1 MGKPVMIEFTADWRP
16 LCRTLERKLFSP
28 SCVEEGMR
36 EAIGRTRWVDSYA
49 HWDKRPGME
58 RLVREMLEKLGED
71 PDREG
76 LRRTPKRVKESLEFL
91 TEGYRQDPRALIE
104 NSVFSDKHEEMVL
117 VRDIPIYSLCEH
129 HLLPF
134 YGNAHVG
141 YIPNDKIV
149 GISKIARMVDLFARR
164 LQVQER
170 LTNQIADTLMEILKP
185 KGVAVV
191 IDAQHLCMQMRG
203 VQKRGTS
210 VITSAM
216 LGAFRKRPETRAEFM
231 NLIK

>member
-1 MGKPVMIEFTADWRP
+1 METTI
-16 LCRTLERKLFSP
+16 RKLL
-28 SCVEEGMR
+28 EE
-36 EAIGRTRWVDSYA
+36 
-49 HWDKRPGME
+49 
-58 RLVREMLEKLGED
+58 LGED

-76 LRRTPKRVKESLEFL
+76 LRRTPARVKDSLAFL
-91 TEGYRQDPRALIE
+91 TEGYRQDPEALIR

-117 VRDIPIYSLCEH
+117 VKDIPLYSLCEH

-134 YGNAHVG
+134 FGHAHVG

-170 LTNQIADTLMEILKP
+170 LTNQVAETLMEVLSP

-191 IDAQHLCMQMRG
+191 VEAEHLCMQMRG
-203 VQKRGTS
+203 VQKRGTA

-231 NLIK
+231 NLIT

>member
-1 MGKPVMIEFTADWRP
+1 MKDLI
-16 LCRTLERKLFSP
+16 K
-28 SCVEEGMR
+28 
-36 EAIGRTRWVDSYA
+36 
-49 HWDKRPGME
+49 H
-58 RLVREMLEKLGED
+58 MLEKLGED
-71 PDREG
+71 PEREG
-76 LRRTPKRVKESLEFL
+76 LRRTPERVAESLGFL

-104 NSVFSDKHEEMVL
+104 NSVYSDHHEEMVL
-117 VRDIPIYSLCEH
+117 VKDIPLYSLCEH

-134 YGNAHVG
+134 FGHAHVA
-141 YIPNDKIV
+141 YIPNEKIV

-170 LTNQIADTLMEILKP
+170 LTNEIASTLMDVLKP
-185 KGVAVV
+185 KGVAAV
-191 IDAQHLCMQMRG
+191 IDAEHLCMQMRG

-210 VITSAM
+210 VVTSAM

>member
-1 MGKPVMIEFTADWRP
+1 MEKAV
-16 LCRTLERKLFSP
+16 RKIL
-28 SCVEEGMR
+28 
-36 EAIGRTRWVDSYA
+36 EAI
-49 HWDKRPGME
+49 
-58 RLVREMLEKLGED
+58 GED

-76 LRRTPKRVKESLEFL
+76 LKRTPERVRDSFEFL
-91 TEGYRQDPRALIE
+91 TEGYRQDPRELIE
-104 NSVFSDKHEEMVL
+104 NSVYSDRHEEMVL

-141 YIPNDKIV
+141 YIPNEKIV

-170 LTNQIADTLMEILKP
+170 LTNQVAETLMDVLKP

-191 IDAQHLCMQMRG
+191 IDAEHLCMQMRG

-210 VITSAM
+210 IITSAM

>member
-1 MGKPVMIEFTADWRP
+1 METTI
-16 LCRTLERKLFSP
+16 RKLL
-28 SCVEEGMR
+28 EE
-36 EAIGRTRWVDSYA
+36 
-49 HWDKRPGME
+49 
-58 RLVREMLEKLGED
+58 LGED

-76 LRRTPKRVKESLEFL
+76 LRRTPARVKDSLAFL
-91 TEGYRQDPRALIE
+91 TEGYRQDPEALIR

-117 VRDIPIYSLCEH
+117 VKDIPLYSLCEH

-134 YGNAHVG
+134 FGHAHVG

-170 LTNQIADTLMEILKP
+170 LTNQVAETLMEVLSP

-191 IDAQHLCMQMRG
+191 VEAEHLCMQMRG
-203 VQKRGTS
+203 VQKRGTA
-210 VITSAM
+210 VITSSM

>member
-1 MGKPVMIEFTADWRP
+1 MEKVI
-16 LCRTLERKLFSP
+16 RKL
-28 SCVEEGMR
+28 
-36 EAIGRTRWVDSYA
+36 
-49 HWDKRPGME
+49 
-58 RLVREMLEKLGED
+58 LEKLGED

-76 LRRTPKRVKESLEFL
+76 LLRTPERVKESLAFL
-91 TEGYRQDPRALIE
+91 TEGYKQDPRKLIE
-104 NSVFSDKHEEMVL
+104 NSVYSDKHEEMVL
-117 VRDIPIYSLCEH
+117 IKDIPIYSLCEH

-134 YGNAHVG
+134 FGHAHVG

-170 LTNQIADTLMEILKP
+170 LTNQIADTLMECLKP
-185 KGVAVV
+185 KGVGVV
-191 IDAQHLCMQMRG
+191 IEAEHLCMQMRG

-210 VITSAM
+210 VITSSM

-231 NLIK
+231 NLIR

>member
-1 MGKPVMIEFTADWRP
+1 MEDIIY
-16 LCRTLERKLFSP
+16 KL
-28 SCVEEGMR
+28 
-36 EAIGRTRWVDSYA
+36 
-49 HWDKRPGME
+49 
-58 RLVREMLEKLGED
+58 LLKLGED
-71 PDREG
+71 PKREG
-76 LRRTPKRVKESLEFL
+76 LVKTPKRVADSFEFL
-91 TEGYRQDPRALIE
+91 TEGYKQDPKALIE

-117 VRDIPIYSLCEH
+117 VKDIPLYSLCEH

-134 YGNAHVG
+134 FGHAHVG

-170 LTNQIADTLMEILKP
+170 LTNQIANTLMDVLNP
-185 KGVAVV
+185 KGVACV
-191 IDAQHLCMQMRG
+191 IEAEHLCMQMRG

-210 VITSAM
+210 IITSAM
-216 LGAFRKRPETRAEFM
+216 LGAFRSRSETRTEFM

>member
-1 MGKPVMIEFTADWRP
+1 MKDLIR
-16 LCRTLERKLFSP
+16 
-28 SCVEEGMR
+28 
-36 EAIGRTRWVDSYA
+36 
-49 HWDKRPGME
+49 
-58 RLVREMLEKLGED
+58 RLLALLGED

-76 LRRTPKRVKESLEFL
+76 LLKTPERVKESLAFL

-104 NSVFSDKHEEMVL
+104 NSVYSDKHEEMVL
-117 VRDIPIYSLCEH
+117 IKDIPVYSLCEH

-134 YGNAHVG
+134 FGRAHVG
-141 YIPNDKIV
+141 YIPNEKIV

-170 LTNQIADTLMEILKP
+170 LTNQIAETLMEVLGP
-185 KGVAVV
+185 KGVGVV
-191 IDAQHLCMQMRG
+191 IEAEHLCMQMRG
-203 VQKRGTS
+203 VQKRGTA

>member
-1 MGKPVMIEFTADWRP
+1 ME
-16 LCRTLERKLFSP
+16 KLI
-28 SCVEEGMR
+28 R
-36 EAIGRTRWVDSYA
+36 ELL
-49 HWDKRPGME
+49 KE
-58 RLVREMLEKLGED
+58 LGED
-71 PDREG
+71 PEREG
-76 LRRTPKRVKESLEFL
+76 LLKTPERVKDSLRFL

-117 VRDIPIYSLCEH
+117 IKDIPIYSLCEH

-134 YGNAHVG
+134 FGHAHVG

-164 LQVQER
+164 LQMQER
-170 LTNQIADTLMEILKP
+170 LTNQIADTLMEILGP

-191 IDAQHLCMQMRG
+191 VEAEHLCMQMRG

-210 VITSAM
+210 IITSAM